1 MAFPTD
7 TFTGVSGDLAEFIP
21 QVWGERINDFL
32 RSQLVMGNFFTD
44 RSSELAGGGNIL
56 STPNMTELSANS
68 KTVATAVTLNSP
80 TETAIDLTV
89 DTWNEVSFMIED
101 REAAFVKKSYYIQEK
116 YAKNAAYAAAKT
128 LEVAISQLFDNFSNT
143 VGGSVTNVLDSD
155 IRKAI
160 GIYEGG
166 NNLPEDGAFFFDVK
180 VFWNQLQNID
190 KFALAIN
197 SPVQDPVAKR
207 PMARLYGYPVWLS
220 NNIQIISGAVG
231 VGGGGTGRAN
241 ALASK
246 DAIHFATASL
256 PVSPNS
262 KNAMVGSMGV
272 RVQTNY
278 IPDYLGFLTTADI
291 LFGVIENR
299 DASGVYFKSAL
310 S

>member
-32 RSQLVMGNFFTD
+32 RSKLVAGNFFTD
-44 RSSELAGGGNIL
+44 RSAELAGGGNIL

-89 DTWNEVSFMIED
+89 NTWNEVSFMIED

-116 YAKNAAYAAAKT
+116 YAQNAAFAAAKT
-128 LEVAISQLFDNFSNT
+128 LEVAITSLFSGFANT

-160 GIYEGG
+160 GIYEGA
-166 NNLPEDGAFFFDVK
+166 NNSQEDGAFFFDTK

-220 NNIQIISGAVG
+220 NNIQYISGS
-231 VGGGGTGRAN
+231 TGRAN

-256 PVSPNS
+256 PTATGAKNS
-262 KNAMVGSMGV
+262 MVGSMGV

-299 DASGVYFKSAL
+299 DVAGVYFKSNH